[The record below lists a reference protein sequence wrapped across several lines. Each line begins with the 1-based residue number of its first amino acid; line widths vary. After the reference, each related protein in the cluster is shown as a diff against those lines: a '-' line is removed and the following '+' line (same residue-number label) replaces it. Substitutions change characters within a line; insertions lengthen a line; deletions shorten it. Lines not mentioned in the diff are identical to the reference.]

1 MAFQMCD
8 IGVGAGRV
16 DDKVQPLGMPRDHQV
31 VQQPARIIGEER
43 VALPPFGKADH
54 VHRHQRLQRLGRARG
69 QHHLP
74 HMRDIEKPR
83 LLPAPEVFG
92 HDAGPVA
99 HRHLPACEG
108 HETAPELLVQRAQ
121 RQVFQLVRPVHV
133 TPSSGALSNRRGP
146 AS

>member
-54 VHRHQRLQRLGRARG
+54 VHRHQRLQRLGAPG
-69 QHHLP
+69 GSITCP
-74 HMRDIEKPR
+74 ICETSNS
-83 LLPAPEVFG
+83 PAFSRHQRCSAMTP
-92 HDAGPVA
+92 GP
-99 HRHLPACEG
+99 
-108 HETAPELLVQRAQ
+108 
-121 RQVFQLVRPVHV
+121 
-133 TPSSGALSNRRGP
+133 
-146 AS
+146 